1 MSQAPNFYIFLV
13 EMVAVSVPR
22 PPPQHLRA
30 HCFLEPLG
38 AVEGPAGA
46 LSDGESSGFLLGFQ
60 GSFLI

>member
-13 EMVAVSVPR
+13 EMVAVSV
-22 PPPQHLRA
+22 QHLRA

-46 LSDGESSGFLLGFQ
+46 LSDGEK
-60 GSFLI
+60 